1 MGQSYIREETNVVCT
16 NMTCGTPQLLLRGA
30 QNGLVINKSSDK
42 PVLNIDAKKIS
53 APFACKMAT
62 KVWGGLQSFL
72 LGVAVGAAA
81 IFLVAAT
88 IVTCGAAL
96 PAIIGAIAITSEA
109 VALTSIAV
117 GGLAAG
123 YAEHKKQE
131 ELEHDCDI
139 TEKSTWLEYHPDV
152 HIEGAN
158 ALLNKSYM
166 HCSTGGTINII
177 LDPEVAKAAAAYISK
192 MNSLE
197 IQEQENN
204 KFWQGVISGFTGG
217 ATPIALAI
225 SIGLYTGA
233 LDFLNFW
240 NDDSLGEARTSNNAD
255 SPLGNS
261 VKNSVGTN
269 VYGSGVGGGADNAV
283 SADIKAHKV
292 GAEEGAEIDLQISS
306 KTAEANKQAEKAI
319 ENKLGAMETHTAA
332 EEWGKEAGRRASSGA
347 SSSSVESAKT
357 AEGMLGRT
365 SEEYGKR
372 STQAVTKQAEILA
385 EKTTL
390 EEGKDAAV
398 NAAKRGAWKDGAK
411 NFGMGL
417 GVGLAGGVANYFIED
432 NGNDNEQAIENKVAK
447 FSKKVNSLEENIE
460 KYNSDYMGI
469 ISNS

>member
-16 NMTCGTPQLLLRGA
+16 NMTCVTPQILLRGA
-30 QNGLVINKSSDK
+30 QNGLMINKSSDK

-131 ELEHDCDI
+131 ELEHDCDVTMESDWFKPHDEVLI
-139 TEKSTWLEYHPDV
+139 EKKK
-152 HIEGAN
+152 
-158 ALLNKSYM
+158 ALRNRSYM
-166 HCSTGGTINII
+166 LCNTGGTINII

-204 KFWQGVISGFTGG
+204 KFWQGVVSGLTGG

-225 SIGLYTGA
+225 SVGLYTGA

-283 SADIKAHKV
+283 SAGIKAHKV

-372 STQAVTKQAEILA
+372 TTQAVTKQAEILA

-417 GVGLAGGVANYFIED
+417 GVGLAGGLANYFIED
-432 NGNDNEQAIENKVAK
+432 YGNDKEHDIENDVG
-447 FSKKVNSLEENIE
+447 NIANE
-460 KYNSDYMGI
+460 FNLADDNEDNNTNYMGI

>member
-1 MGQSYIREETNVVCT
+1 
-16 NMTCGTPQLLLRGA
+16 
-30 QNGLVINKSSDK
+30 
-42 PVLNIDAKKIS
+42 
-53 APFACKMAT
+53 MAT

-72 LGVAVGAAA
+72 LGVAVGAVAV
-81 IFLVAAT
+81 FLVAAT

-123 YAEHKKQE
+123 YAEHRKQKG
-131 ELEHDCDI
+131 LEHDCDI
-139 TEKSTWLEYHPDV
+139 TMKSKWRKPHDNVFIEKKK
-152 HIEGAN
+152 
-158 ALLNKSYM
+158 ALLNKSQM
-166 HCSTGGTINII
+166 LCQTGGTINII

-192 MNSLE
+192 MNILE

-204 KFWQGVISGFTGG
+204 KFWQGVVSGLTGG

-225 SIGLYTGA
+225 SVGLYTGA

-240 NDDSLGEARTSNNAD
+240 NDDSLGETRTSNSD
-255 SPLGNS
+255 DPPLENS

-269 VYGSGVGGGADNAV
+269 VYSSGAGGGADNAISTGV
-283 SADIKAHKV
+283 NAHKA
-292 GAEEGAEIDLQISS
+292 GAEKSAEIDSQISS
-306 KTAEANKQAEKAI
+306 KTAEANKQVEKAI

-332 EEWGKEAGRRASSGA
+332 EEWGKEAGHRASSGA

-357 AEGMLGRT
+357 AEGMLGRA
-365 SEEYGKR
+365 SEEYEKQA
-372 STQAVTKQAEILA
+372 TQAVKNQGEILA

-398 NAAKRGAWKDGAK
+398 NAAKRGAWKEGAK
-411 NFGMGL
+411 SFGMAL
-417 GVGLAGGVANYFIED
+417 GVGLAGGVVNYFIEKE
-432 NGNDNEQAIENKVAK
+432 GNNDEQAIE
-447 FSKKVNSLEENIE
+447 KKTGNISNAFNLSDE
-460 KYNSDYMGI
+460 DNEDYNTNYMGI

>member
-1 MGQSYIREETNVVCT
+1 MGQSYIREGTNVVCT
-16 NMTCGTPQLLLRGA
+16 NMTCGTPQLLVRGA

-62 KVWGGLQSFL
+62 KVWGGLQSLL

-139 TEKSTWLEYHPDV
+139 TMKSKWRKPHDNVFIEKKK
-152 HIEGAN
+152 
-158 ALLNKSYM
+158 ALLNKSQM
-166 HCSTGGTINII
+166 LCQTGGTINII

-197 IQEQENN
+197 IQEQEDN

-240 NDDSLGEARTSNNAD
+240 NDDSLGETRTSNSD
-255 SPLGNS
+255 DPPFENS

-283 SADIKAHKV
+283 SAGIKAHKV

-306 KTAEANKQAEKAI
+306 KTAEANKQGEKAI

-372 STQAVTKQAEILA
+372 STEAVTKQAEILA

-417 GVGLAGGVANYFIED
+417 GVGLAGGLANYFIED

-447 FSKKVNSLEENIE
+447 FSKKVNSLEEDIE
-460 KYNSDYMGI
+460 KNNSDYMGI

>member
-1 MGQSYIREETNVVCT
+1 MGQSYIREGTNVVCT

-30 QNGLVINKSSDK
+30 QNGLVINKSSDN

-72 LGVAVGAAA
+72 LGVAVGAVAV
-81 IFLVAAT
+81 FLVAAT

-123 YAEHKKQE
+123 YAEHRKQKG
-131 ELEHDCDI
+131 LEHDCDV
-139 TEKSTWLEYHPDV
+139 TEQSTWLTYHPDV

-158 ALLNKSYM
+158 ALLNKSHM
-166 HCSTGGTINII
+166 LCNTGGTINII

-204 KFWQGVISGFTGG
+204 KFWQGVVSGLTGG

-225 SIGLYTGA
+225 SVGLYTGA

-240 NDDSLGEARTSNNAD
+240 NDDSLGETRTSNNDD

-283 SADIKAHKV
+283 LTGIDAHKA
-292 GAEEGAEIDLQISS
+292 GAEKGAEIDSQISS

-372 STQAVTKQAEILA
+372 TTQAVKNQAEILA

-390 EEGKDAAV
+390 EDGKEAAV
-398 NAAKRGAWKDGAK
+398 NAAKRGAWKEGAK
-411 NFGMGL
+411 NFGMAL
-417 GVGLAGGVANYFIED
+417 GVGLAGGAVNYFIED

>member
-30 QNGLVINKSSDK
+30 QNGLMINKSSDK

-62 KVWGGLQSFL
+62 KVWGGLQSLL

-81 IFLVAAT
+81 VFLVAAT

-96 PAIIGAIAITSEA
+96 PAIIGAIAITSET
-109 VALTSIAV
+109 VALTSLAV

-139 TEKSTWLEYHPDV
+139 TMKSKWRKLHDNVFIEKKK
-152 HIEGAN
+152 
-158 ALLNKSYM
+158 ALLNKSQM
-166 HCSTGGTINII
+166 LCQTGGTINII
-177 LDPEVAKAAAAYISK
+177 LDPEAAKAAAAYIST

-197 IQEQENN
+197 IQEQEDN
-204 KFWQGVISGFTGG
+204 KFWQGFVSGLTGG

-283 SADIKAHKV
+283 SAGIKAHKE
-292 GAEEGAEIDLQISS
+292 GAEMGAEIDSQISS
-306 KTAEANKQAEKAI
+306 KTAEANKQGEKAI

-372 STQAVTKQAEILA
+372 STEAVTKQAEILA

-417 GVGLAGGVANYFIED
+417 GVGLAGGLANYFIED

-447 FSKKVNSLEENIE
+447 FSKKVNSLEEDIE
-460 KYNSDYMGI
+460 KNNSDYMGI